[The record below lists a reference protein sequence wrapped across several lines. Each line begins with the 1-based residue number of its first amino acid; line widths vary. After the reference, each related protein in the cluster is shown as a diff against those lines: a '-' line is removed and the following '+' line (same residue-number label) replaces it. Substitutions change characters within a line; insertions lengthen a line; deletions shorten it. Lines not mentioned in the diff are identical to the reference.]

1 MNKNSGSL
9 FFEYV
14 SEFLHL
20 YLPRQQGRSPH
31 TVKSYGDCLSL
42 FRRYAKDVHS
52 ISIFKLTFS
61 EVNRDFILGFLEW
74 LSSDNEGV
82 KANSPSTRNQR
93 LACIKSYLRFS
104 GDKNVALSSLAL
116 QIHRIPPCK
125 APKPS
130 VQAMSEKALAAILC
144 QPPNTK
150 MGLRDRAFMILLYDS
165 GARVSEIINLKVGDL
180 SLDDPSPPVLL
191 EGKGKKTRTVPIM
204 EKTVKHLRQ
213 YIRIFHSVFVSDV
226 PQLFYTVIKGNAA
239 PMSVDNAARFIDKY
253 AMMARMKCKEV
264 PENVHPHMFRHSRAT
279 HLHQSGVELAI
290 ISRFL
295 GHANIDTSR
304 IYAVPSIEMLR
315 EAVEKTRVETDEVEK
330 PNWLGDEEK
339 KARLCGI
346 R

>member
-1 MNKNSGSL
+1 MNKNNGSL
-9 FFEYV
+9 FFDYV
-14 SEFLHL
+14 NEFLHL

-42 FRRYAKDVHS
+42 FRRYAKDVHG
-52 ISIFKLTFS
+52 ISIFKLNFP

-74 LSSDNEGV
+74 LSSDSDGV
-82 KANSPSTRNQR
+82 KADSPSTRNQR
-93 LACIKSYLRFS
+93 LACIKSYMRFS
-104 GDKNVALSSLAL
+104 ADKNVSLSSLAL
-116 QIHRIPPCK
+116 QVHRIPPCK
-125 APKPS
+125 APKPAI
-130 VQAMSEKALAAILC
+130 QAMSEEAIAAILR

-150 MGLRDRAFMILLYDS
+150 MGLRDRTFMILLYDS

-180 SLDDPSPPVLL
+180 SLDDRSPQVRL

-204 EKTVKHLRQ
+204 EKTVEHLRQ
-213 YIRIFHSVFVSDV
+213 YIRVYHKAFACNV

-239 PMSVDNAARFIDKY
+239 PMSVDNVARFIDKY
-253 AMMARMKCKEV
+253 SMMAGMNCREV
-264 PENVHPHMFRHSRAT
+264 PENVHPHLFRHSRAT

-295 GHANIDTSR
+295 GHANMDTSR
-304 IYAVPSIEMLR
+304 IYAIPSIEMLR
-315 EAVEKTRVETDEVEK
+315 EAVEKSRDETDEVEK
-330 PNWLGDEEK
+330 PNWLGDEDK